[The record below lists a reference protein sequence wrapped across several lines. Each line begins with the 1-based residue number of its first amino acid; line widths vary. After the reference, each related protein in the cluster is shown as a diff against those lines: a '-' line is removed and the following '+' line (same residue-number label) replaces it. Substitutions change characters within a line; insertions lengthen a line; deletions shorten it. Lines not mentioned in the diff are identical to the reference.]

1 MKVIDLSTQLYTG
14 MKIFPGDPEVKVEVV
29 HTYNQNTWELRQLSM
44 GSHTGSHVDA
54 YSHMHKD
61 KETLDDIP
69 IERFFGKAQVVDDT
83 IDWPKETGLFFIEE
97 VGLEVFNRIIELNPK
112 FVGGNIREELER
124 ALLGKRIITYTRLI
138 NLELIPKGET
148 FMFYGLPLKIKS
160 GDGSPVRAIAILEE
174 E

>member
-1 MKVIDLSTQLYTG
+1 MRVIDLSTPIYAG
-14 MKIFPGDPEVKVEVV
+14 MKVFPGDPEVKIEVV
-29 HTYNQNTWELRQLSM
+29 HTYNENTWELRQLSM

-61 KETLDDIP
+61 KETLDHIP
-69 IERFFGKAQVVDDT
+69 IERFFGQAQVVDDS

-174 E
+174 K